1 MSNTIIEI
9 FRQVFP
15 TIAICLVI
23 YCSLRIAYL
32 IKNKIKFHF
41 FNEMFL
47 LVFICYVMCLFYV
60 VTYQDVSGIGTINL
74 TPFHEM
80 LRYEFGSRLFIKN
93 VVGNMIMFMPYGFF
107 VSYFLREKRTLVIL
121 FLTVLVSGTIEY
133 IQLKIGRV
141 FDIDDIILNLI
152 GAMIGSFI
160 YLGLVKF
167 GSIFTRK

>member
-9 FRQVFP
+9 FRQVLP
-15 TIAICLVI
+15 TIVICLVI

-41 FNEMFL
+41 FNEIFL

-60 VTYQDVSGIGTINL
+60 VTYQDVGGIGTVNL

-93 VVGNMIMFMPYGFF
+93 VVGNMLMFMPYGFF
-107 VSYFLREKRTLVIL
+107 VSYFLKEKRTLVIL
-121 FLTVLVSGTIEY
+121 LLTLLVSGTIEY

-141 FDIDDIILNLI
+141 FDIDDIFLNLL
-152 GAMIGSFI
+152 GGMFGSFAYI
-160 YLGLVKF
+160 LCAKF
-167 GSIFTRK
+167 GSIFKRK